1 MRERGHELAVLAAAR
16 AGRRAE
22 ALERYD
28 LLRRTLRDEL
38 GIDPGPDAQELHLQ
52 VLRDELAP
60 VPPARPRATRTSP
73 PAPTS
78 RIHGREDDLA
88 QVLALLGERRLISIV
103 GLGGVG
109 KSRLLFELAAVLGA
123 ERVGGYVDLA
133 ALPERPREELVEAVG
148 QALGVAAQGEDPV
161 GSLAAH
167 LGDRELVVLADE
179 AERCVTEMGQL
190 AETLLARCPGLR
202 LVVTSR
208 GPLGVTGEAVH
219 VLGPLETP
227 PPQADAA
234 TVADSPAV
242 MLLRDRIADR
252 APALVQGEESLLR
265 LAELTRRVD
274 GVPLALQLLA
284 AQAPGRSLDELA
296 ELLDAPQRLGSDDAG
311 LAARHRS
318 MQDTVGWSLDR
329 LSDSGQK
336 ALRRLSVFAGRFEP
350 PAARAVVGSDVEADA
365 ALHALVR
372 DALVHVER
380 TESGLS
386 FRLLRP
392 VADLARARLVEAGE
406 LGSALGRHRRWHA
419 DRWRGAQRSDA
430 LLYDVRDHYPDYVA
444 ALAGAHEAGDREQ
457 VVDLSATLGFLWIF
471 DDMLA
476 PGLRWCTRAIDSG
489 LLSRLERAQLLRTR
503 GVLQANHDAEQGRRD
518 LTEAIPVLAEHGD
531 LVALS
536 GAYYALALERS
547 YSGDDAAALEHAR
560 LGVQAARLVHEERLA
575 DALAALSIVASVVEP
590 AEAEA
595 AAQEAWALVNRSGSV
610 LAVSG
615 VAINLVW
622 AQMSMG
628 RPEAALDLIDQV
640 HARLPEG
647 DVPDF
652 LRFVGGWA
660 LLLTGDARA
669 AVAEF
674 DTVIARNEDAVE
686 GRWLATCYL
695 GAAIGLASLGHPGAP
710 ELLAGA
716 EANWARVGTA
726 PAPWQEPLLA
736 TAREQ
741 AGAIGPAPWGA
752 QSAPGPAL
760 AVMVR
765 TAAADPLPE

>member
-1 MRERGHELAVLAAAR
+1 MRERGHELAILAAAR

-60 VPPARPRATRTSP
+60 VPAARPRATRTSP

-109 KSRLLFELAAVLGA
+109 KSRLLFELAAALGA

-161 GSLAAH
+161 GSLAAQ

-179 AERCVTEMGQL
+179 AERCVTEVGQL

-208 GPLGVTGEAVH
+208 RPLGVAGEAVH

-311 LAARHRS
+311 LAARAPLDAGHR
-318 MQDTVGWSLDR
+318 GLEPR
-329 LSDSGQK
+329 P
-336 ALRRLSVFAGRFEP
+336 ALRR
-350 PAARAVVGSDVEADA
+350 
-365 ALHALVR
+365 
-372 DALVHVER
+372 R
-380 TESGLS
+380 TESPAP
-386 FRLLRP
+386 P
-392 VADLARARLVEAGE
+392 VR
-406 LGSALGRHRRWHA
+406 
-419 DRWRGAQRSDA
+419 
-430 LLYDVRDHYPDYVA
+430 
-444 ALAGAHEAGDREQ
+444 
-457 VVDLSATLGFLWIF
+457 
-471 DDMLA
+471 
-476 PGLRWCTRAIDSG
+476 LRWTVRATG
-489 LLSRLERAQLLRTR
+489 GAR
-503 GVLQANHDAEQGRRD
+503 GRRQRRRGGRR
-518 LTEAIPVLAEHGD
+518 P
-531 LVALS
+531 
-536 GAYYALALERS
+536 
-547 YSGDDAAALEHAR
+547 AR
-560 LGVQAARLVHEERLA
+560 
-575 DALAALSIVASVVEP
+575 
-590 AEAEA
+590 
-595 AAQEAWALVNRSGSV
+595 
-610 LAVSG
+610 
-615 VAINLVW
+615 
-622 AQMSMG
+622 
-628 RPEAALDLIDQV
+628 
-640 HARLPEG
+640 
-647 DVPDF
+647 
-652 LRFVGGWA
+652 
-660 LLLTGDARA
+660 TG
-669 AVAEF
+669 
-674 DTVIARNEDAVE
+674 
-686 GRWLATCYL
+686 
-695 GAAIGLASLGHPGAP
+695 P
-710 ELLAGA
+710 
-716 EANWARVGTA
+716 
-726 PAPWQEPLLA
+726 
-736 TAREQ
+736 
-741 AGAIGPAPWGA
+741 
-752 QSAPGPAL
+752 
-760 AVMVR
+760 
-765 TAAADPLPE
+765 